1 VILHEIRRASHH
13 EELDHGSLRIETGD
27 NPGLLSPPDL
37 KDRQQGKNNLC
48 GEPYSARIPPPSHTS
63 VAVLVLIGRRQTS

>member
-27 NPGLLSPPDL
+27 NPGLLSSPDL
-37 KDRQQGKNNLC
+37 KDRQQSKNNLC
-48 GEPYSARIPPPSHTS
+48 GEPYSAR
-63 VAVLVLIGRRQTS
+63 L